1 MRLFPFTHISIE
13 LQGNKFDDANRL
25 FLSVNKSFYSSITQ
39 KTDVKEL
46 IPEFFYMPEM
56 FINVNKLNLG
66 VEENG
71 NKVNNVLTPCENNPY
86 EFILTMKQALENGKI
101 SYSIQNW
108 IDLIFGYKSKGKE
121 AELAYNLFTEA
132 SYQEDINM
140 NSLEDKT
147 SFLRR
152 VEFGLI
158 PNQIITKE
166 FSKREKKEEFYKD
179 KQIFDSSA
187 KLIVS
192 SVKLDNE
199 QNIMKAT
206 NDYTLILKVKSF
218 FDKIILLYNNDY
230 IVEEKI
236 TYSIFDRDYKD
247 EVSNCIEFGHDLN
260 RISEFYFNA
269 PNNEKAIE
277 ICNQGKTIIM
287 GGFYDGK
294 IKIKYIGFESLAS
307 LSTDENYIEFKPFNE
322 NSVVLAISIDKTE
335 QYLFIGNSKG
345 NIALYEINLEEK
357 NFEKKLLIYDQM
369 SPISHIYCSSQL
381 NLWVSASIDGC
392 VNIYTLP
399 LCKLVRSIKIETQKC
414 SYAFL
419 ADSPLPCIVI
429 ICSEGEADSI
439 YSYSINGKL
448 ISKKTEDNK
457 INKPTVLKDAYFN
470 SYLAYLSGTYFNILN
485 LPQLKY
491 VVNIHNLKDP
501 YIFCTN
507 EDMSMVNI
515 FNKIGSEV
523 TVIRDESRKSI
534 KPSSLKNLVNIK

>member
-1 MRLFPFTHISIE
+1 
-13 LQGNKFDDANRL
+13 
-25 FLSVNKSFYSSITQ
+25 
-39 KTDVKEL
+39 
-46 IPEFFYMPEM
+46 MPEM
-56 FINVNKLNLG
+56 FLNVNKLNLG

-86 EFILTMKQALENGKI
+86 EFILTMKKALENDKI

-108 IDLIFGYKSKGKE
+108 IDLIFGSKSKGKE

-140 NSLEDKT
+140 NSLVDKT

-166 FSKREKKEEFYKD
+166 FTKRDKKEEFYKD
-179 KQIFDSSA
+179 KQICDSSA

-199 QNIMKAT
+199 QNIMRAT

-218 FDKIILLYNNDY
+218 FDKIILLFNNDY
-230 IVEEKI
+230 LVEEKI
-236 TYSIFDRDYKD
+236 TYSLFDRDYKD
-247 EVSNCIEFGHDLN
+247 EVSNCIEFGQDLN

-277 ICNQGKTIIM
+277 ICDEGKTIIM

-294 IKIKYIGFESLAS
+294 IKIKYISFESLTS
-307 LSTDENYIEFKPFNE
+307 FTTDDNYIEFKPFNE
-322 NSVVLAISIDKTE
+322 NSVVLAIAIDKRE

-345 NIALYEINLEEK
+345 NVALYEVNLDKK
-357 NFEKKLLIYDQM
+357 NFERKLLIYDQM
-369 SPISHIYCSSQL
+369 SPISHIYCSCQL

-429 ICSEGEADSI
+429 ICNEGEADSI

-448 ISKKTEDNK
+448 ISKKSEDNK

-470 SYLAYLSGTYFNILN
+470 SYLAYLSGNNFNILN

-491 VVNIHNLKDP
+491 VVNVYNLKDP

-515 FNKIGSEV
+515 FNKNGSEV
-523 TVIRDESRKSI
+523 TLIRDESRKSI
-534 KPSSLKNLVNIK
+534 KPSSLKNLVSLK

>member
-25 FLSVNKSFYSSITQ
+25 FLSVNKSLYSSITQ

-56 FINVNKLNLG
+56 FLNVNKLNLG

-71 NKVNNVLTPCENNPY
+71 NKVNNVITPCENNPY
-86 EFILTMKQALENGKI
+86 EFIVTMKQALENDTI

-108 IDLIFGYKSKGKE
+108 IDLIFGNKSKGKE

-140 NSLEDKT
+140 NSLEDKE

-166 FSKREKKEEFYKD
+166 STKREKKEEFYKD

-187 KLIVS
+187 KLIAS
-192 SVKLDNE
+192 TAKLDNE
-199 QNIMKAT
+199 QNIMRVT
-206 NDYTLILKVKSF
+206 NDDTLILKVKSF
-218 FDKIILLYNNDY
+218 FDKIILLLNNDY

-236 TYSIFDRDYKD
+236 TYSLFDRDYKD
-247 EVSNCIEFGHDLN
+247 EVSNCVEFGQDLN

-269 PNNEKAIE
+269 PNNDKAIE

-294 IKIKYIGFESLAS
+294 IKIKYFGLE
-307 LSTDENYIEFKPFNE
+307 LSTTDDNYLEFKPFNE
-322 NSVVLAISIDKTE
+322 DSVVLAISVDEREKNLI
-335 QYLFIGNSKG
+335 IGNSIG
-345 NIALYEINLEEK
+345 NVVLYEINLEEK
-357 NFEKKLLIYDQM
+357 KFTRKLLIYDQL
-369 SPISHIYCSSQL
+369 SPISHLYCSSQL

-392 VNIYTLP
+392 INIYTLP

-419 ADSPLPCIVI
+419 ADSPLPCIVV
-429 ICSEGEADSI
+429 ICNEGEAESI

-448 ISKKTEDNK
+448 ISKKTENNK
-457 INKPTVLKDAYFN
+457 VNKPTILKDAYFN
-470 SYLAYLSGTYFNILN
+470 SYLAYLSGNSFNIIN
-485 LPQLKY
+485 LPQLEY
-491 VVNIHNLKDP
+491 VINVDNLKEP
-501 YIFCTN
+501 YNFCAN
-507 EDMSMVNI
+507 EDMSMVNV
-515 FNKIGSEV
+515 FNKNGSEV
-523 TVIRDESRKSI
+523 TLIRNESKKNIRP
-534 KPSSLKNLVNIK
+534 PSFAMKNLVNI

>member
-1 MRLFPFTHISIE
+1 VVSNYF
-13 LQGNKFDDANRL
+13 
-25 FLSVNKSFYSSITQ
+25 
-39 KTDVKEL
+39 
-46 IPEFFYMPEM
+46 
-56 FINVNKLNLG
+56 
-66 VEENG
+66 
-71 NKVNNVLTPCENNPY
+71 
-86 EFILTMKQALENGKI
+86 
-101 SYSIQNW
+101 
-108 IDLIFGYKSKGKE
+108 
-121 AELAYNLFTEA
+121 
-132 SYQEDINM
+132 
-140 NSLEDKT
+140 
-147 SFLRR
+147 
-152 VEFGLI
+152 EFG
-158 PNQIITKE
+158 Q
-166 FSKREKKEEFYKD
+166 
-179 KQIFDSSA
+179 
-187 KLIVS
+187 
-192 SVKLDNE
+192 
-199 QNIMKAT
+199 
-206 NDYTLILKVKSF
+206 
-218 FDKIILLYNNDY
+218 
-230 IVEEKI
+230 
-236 TYSIFDRDYKD
+236 
-247 EVSNCIEFGHDLN
+247 DLN
-260 RISEFYFNA
+260 RISEFYFND

-277 ICNQGKTIIM
+277 ICNEGKTIIM

-457 INKPTVLKDAYFN
+457 INKPSVLKDAYFN

-515 FNKIGSEV
+515 FNKNGSEV
-523 TVIRDESRKSI
+523 TLIRDESRKSI
-534 KPSSLKNLVNIK
+534 KPSSLKNLVNINI